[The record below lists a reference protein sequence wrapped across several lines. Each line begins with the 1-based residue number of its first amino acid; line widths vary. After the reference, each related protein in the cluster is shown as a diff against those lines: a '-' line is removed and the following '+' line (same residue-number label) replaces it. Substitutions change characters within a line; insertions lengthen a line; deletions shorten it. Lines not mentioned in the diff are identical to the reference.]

1 MYRVDFVNTENG
13 TWVTETVH
21 DEISRFLVSP
31 TLTRTINKSGSFS
44 FSITPD
50 NPGYQMIKERKT
62 EIYIYKNDEIFWTGC
77 VLSCPKNMYGL
88 KSVTCEGILGYL
100 NDVSF
105 SMERLDINLKG
116 FLNVFTNR
124 FNLAFADTGQ
134 KYNRVKFKDNLNFSG
149 NVHILYDGNFGL
161 GDINYRELISTAG
174 FTASQLSGKEYI
186 IPCRGFSGI
195 MACVFDED
203 YSGRN
208 FIQEVTPFTITA
220 STTPTV
226 TPTQAT
232 LNKMQG
238 GASVKY
244 SNQLGQVILNSTAHY
259 FVLGFRGKQKQ
270 FSENNINGNE
280 FEIDTPDVSVL
291 KTSFKDAY
299 ETGLEKI
306 NNKVLNKFGGMI
318 SAQKRSP
325 QSLITL
331 HYKQSLTQ
339 TCGQK
344 IVFGNNLVD
353 YLEENSFS
361 EVANVI
367 LPLGKNKGTSFIWDY
382 VTIKSVNNGI
392 DKIMNDASVQAIG
405 VIQKIV
411 NWSDVEDPMTL
422 KSLAQKELNNS
433 VNSDLSVSVSAV
445 DEVMTGV
452 NVEAFDI
459 GLLATVEIE
468 PLGIERELLITS
480 ITNYLSEPEKDT
492 YTLGK
497 APSTSTS
504 YTSGGSTGSSGGS
517 DGEALEDTGWNTA
530 TIASGFRAYNGTA
543 GNTPQYRRIGKQ
555 VKIRGVLQP
564 TVEIAASTT
573 AKVMFTLPEGFKP
586 SKQEYKLCQGSIK
599 NTWLLTIFSN
609 GEVGISRYGTTAS
622 AEIPTSAW
630 LPFEHEFYVD

>member
-1 MYRVDFVNTENG
+1 MYRVDFVNLENG
-13 TWVTETVH
+13 TWVTETAH

-31 TLTRTINKSGSFS
+31 TLTRTINKSGSFT

-50 NPGYQMIKERKT
+50 NPGYHMIKERKT
-62 EIYIYKNDEIFWTGC
+62 EIYIYKKDKILWTGC

-88 KSVTCEGILGYL
+88 KSVTCEGVLGYL
-100 NDVSF
+100 NDASFSMGRVSF
-105 SMERLDINLKG
+105 SLNM
-116 FLNVFTNR
+116 FLASFCSR
-124 FNLAFADTGQ
+124 FNIEYSNYGQ
-134 KYNRVKFKDNLNFSG
+134 IYYRVKFRDDLNFDG
-149 NVHILYDGNFGL
+149 RVHILHDKSFESGKHDYS
-161 GDINYRELISTAG
+161 ELYSGSSVKG
-174 FTASQLSGKEYI
+174 FTSAQLSGKEYVI
-186 IPCRGFSGI
+186 SVNPIKPTEI
-195 MACVFDED
+195 MTAVFDND
-203 YSGRN
+203 YYGYFVKEVIPVRSATSN
-208 FIQEVTPFTITA
+208 LVVTPDTETIQKA
-220 STTPTV
+220 S
-226 TPTQAT
+226 
-232 LNKMQG
+232 G
-238 GASVKY
+238 GVIKY
-244 SNQLGQVILNSTAHY
+244 ANQLGGVNLNSKDQA
-259 FVLGFRGKQKQ
+259 FVVIYRGKQKQ
-270 FSENNINGNE
+270 FAENIKGE
-280 FEIDTPDVSVL
+280 LDTPNAVVL
-291 KTSFKDAY
+291 TTSFRDAY
-299 ETGLEKI
+299 ETGMEKI
-306 NNKVLNKFGGMI
+306 NSKVLEKFGGMLTAVKSYPGADI
-318 SAQKRSP
+318 EMHYQQK
-325 QSLITL
+325 
-331 HYKQSLTQ
+331 LTK

-353 YLEENSFS
+353 YIEENSFANI
-361 EVANVI
+361 ANVI
-367 LPLGKNKGTSFIWDY
+367 IPFGKNKGTSFLWDY
-382 VTIKSVNNGI
+382 VTIEKVSSGN
-392 DKIMNDASVQAIG
+392 DRLMNDESIAEVGA
-405 VIQKIV
+405 IQKVV
-411 NWSDVEDPMTL
+411 NWPDVEDPATL
-422 KSLAQKELNNS
+422 KSLAQKELDNS

-530 TIASGFRAYNGTA
+530 TVASGFRAYNGTTS
-543 GNTPQYRRIGKQ
+543 NTPQYRRIGKQ

-564 TVEIAASTT
+564 TAAIAASTT
-573 AKVMFTLPEGFKP
+573 AKAMFTLPEGFKP

-599 NTWLLTIFSN
+599 NTWLLTIFTD

>member
-13 TWVTETVH
+13 TWVTETAH
-21 DEISRFLVSP
+21 DEISRFLIGPV
-31 TLTRTINKSGSFS
+31 LARTINKSGAFT
-44 FSITPD
+44 FSIAPD
-50 NPGYQMIKERKT
+50 NPGYEMLKERKT
-62 EIYIYKNDEIFWTGC
+62 EVYIYKNDAVFWTGC
-77 VLSCPKNMYGL
+77 VLSCPMNMYGL
-88 KSVTCEGILGYL
+88 KSVTCEGVLGYL

-105 SMERLDINLKG
+105 SMGRSKIDLEFFLDT
-116 FLNVFTNR
+116 FTN
-124 FNLAFADTGQ
+124 NLNFAYSDIGQ
-134 KYNRVKFKDNLNFSG
+134 RYNRIKFENNLNFSG
-149 NVHILYDGNFGL
+149 KVHILYDSNFGVN
-161 GDINYRELISTAG
+161 NYSFRELLSADG
-174 FTASQLSGKEYI
+174 FTSAQLSGKEYI
-186 IPCRGFSGI
+186 IPCRGSNTV
-195 MACVFDED
+195 MVCVFDEE
-203 YSGRN
+203 YRGK
-208 FIQEVTPFTITA
+208 FIQHAEPCVNAASSGFVVPKQETIDQ
-220 STTPTV
+220 V
-226 TPTQAT
+226 R
-232 LNKMQG
+232 G
-238 GASVKY
+238 GIVIY
-244 SNQLGQVILNSTAHY
+244 SNQLGKFELNSKGKVFH
-259 FVLGFRGKQKQ
+259 LGSRGKQKQ
-270 FSENNINGNE
+270 FSEDNISGNE
-280 FEIDTPDVSVL
+280 FDLDTPDTSVL
-291 KTSFKDAY
+291 TTSFKDAY
-299 ETGLEKI
+299 ETGLEKL

-318 SAQKRSP
+318 SAKKSSP

-339 TCGQK
+339 ACGQK

-353 YLEENSFS
+353 YLEEASFA

-382 VTIKSVNNGI
+382 VTIESVNNVI
-392 DKIMNDASVQAIG
+392 DKIMDDASVQAIG
-405 VIQKIV
+405 AIQKIV
-411 NWSDVEDPMTL
+411 TWSDVEDPLTL
-422 KSLAQKELNNS
+422 KTLAQKELDNS
-433 VNSDLSVSVSAV
+433 VNSDLSVSVSAL

-459 GLLATVEIE
+459 GLLATVQIE

-517 DGEALEDTGWNTA
+517 GDGEALEDTGWNTA

-543 GNTPQYRRIGKQ
+543 ANTPQYRRIGKQ

-564 TVEIAASTT
+564 TAAIAGSTT
-573 AKVMFTLPEGFKP
+573 AKAMFTLPEGFRP

-622 AEIPTSAW
+622 AEIPASAW